1 MLYDMEKDPR
11 QFTNLAGR
19 PEYAE
24 IEKQLRERLESRV
37 QAAKGAGNARK

>member
-19 PEYAE
+19 PEHAE
-24 IEKQLRERLESRV
+24 IEKGLRKRLESRIES
-37 QAAKGAGNARK
+37 AKRVD